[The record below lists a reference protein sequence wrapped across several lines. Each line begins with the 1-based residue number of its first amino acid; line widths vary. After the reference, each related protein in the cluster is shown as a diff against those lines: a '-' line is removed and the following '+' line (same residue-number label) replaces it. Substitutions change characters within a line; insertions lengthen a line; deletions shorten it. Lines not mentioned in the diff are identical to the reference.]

1 MKTEKGLIQKAIKI
15 TREQHRWL
23 KAHPE
28 INFSRWIRDNLDQ
41 QIRRAGFWRQGKGVS
56 ALVLAAGLDSQMLP
70 FNRSIPKALLEVRG
84 KSIFQR
90 QREVLENLGVN
101 RIGVVRGYQKQ
112 KFLFPGIYYYDNPEY
127 ASRGILHSLTM
138 GMDFLMDST
147 LILYAD
153 ILFRRSVLDRL
164 LQTKGD
170 LILAIDPAIPSRTRQ
185 GKGRVVEAVSLQHKT
200 AKQALPLIERLSR
213 NLPRSRQDGEFVGV
227 VLVREGAIEKVKTLL
242 AELDADPRNVRSD
255 LLALFQAWIDGGERL
270 YGMVVSS
277 EDWMD
282 VDTFED
288 YRDAWSR
295 FES

>member
-1 MKTEKGLIQKAIKI
+1 MRPEKGLIQKAVKI
-15 TREQHRWL
+15 TQEQHRWL

-28 INFSRWIRDNLDQ
+28 INFSRWIRDHLDQ
-41 QIRRAGFWRQGKGVS
+41 QIRRAVWHQGKGVS
-56 ALVLAAGLDSQMLP
+56 ALVLAAGSDRPMLP

-90 QREVLENLGVN
+90 QREVLEDLGVG

-112 KFLFPGIYYYDNPEY
+112 KFFFPGIYYYDNPDY
-127 ASRGILHSLTM
+127 TSRGILHSLTM
-138 GMDFLMDST
+138 GMDFLIDST

-170 LILAIDPAIPSRTRQ
+170 LILAIDPAIPSRRRRE
-185 GKGRVVEAVSLQHKT
+185 KGRVVEAVSFQDRT
-200 AKQALPLIERLSR
+200 AKRAASMIKRLSR
-213 NLPRSRQDGEFVGV
+213 HLPRSQQDGEFVGV
-227 VLVREGAIEKVKTLL
+227 GLIRDSAIDKVKKLL
-242 AELDADPRNVRSD
+242 MALNADSAQARAD
-255 LLALFQAWIDGGERL
+255 LLALFQAWIDSGEKL
-270 YGMVVSS
+270 YGMTVSS
-277 EDWMD
+277 EEWMD